1 MNNLFSLCQ
10 NYLKEEYGPD
20 MASHLSNKG
29 KTKKKKD
36 ETAAIVVYAKSIY
49 SDKSRKHFLF
59 SEQREMIKYIKQYC
73 KVKMAQIIESIYH
86 SKNVASLQIKAHE
99 VYVKPLKPREALLTI
114 KENDDE
120 SEEESNIKELANS
133 FLIQHF
139 VLEINQTTETH
150 P

>member
-49 SDKSRKHFLF
+49 SDKSKKILSLF
-59 SEQREMIKYIKQYC
+59 RTKGND
-73 KVKMAQIIESIYH
+73 KVHQAI
-86 SKNVASLQIKAHE
+86 L
-99 VYVKPLKPREALLTI
+99 
-114 KENDDE
+114 
-120 SEEESNIKELANS
+120 
-133 FLIQHF
+133 
-139 VLEINQTTETH
+139 
-150 P
+150 